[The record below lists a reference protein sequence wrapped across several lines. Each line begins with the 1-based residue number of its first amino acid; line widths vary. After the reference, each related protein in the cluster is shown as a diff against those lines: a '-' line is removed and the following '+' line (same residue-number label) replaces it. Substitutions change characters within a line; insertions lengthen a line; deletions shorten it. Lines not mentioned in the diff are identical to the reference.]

1 MCQTALHQYSFVPD
15 STNYFHIGEKE
26 SYIGDQQN
34 EYRPKKTKH
43 APFFIYH
50 SFEKAYTYENERSHS
65 VSDVSALPLIFYVH
79 GLQTSRSITYEND
92 NMVRT
97 KKKIQNFTTNLFI
110 RSTRHNTNYN
120 TAQGVFAKKS
130 GVNHS
135 KTAIICKEH
144 QTDQTRIQT
153 VFAEH
158 KLNFT
163 NFVLP
168 GVVSHSNPHG

>member
-1 MCQTALHQYSFVPD
+1 MVTSRMNIVQ
-15 STNYFHIGEKE
+15 
-26 SYIGDQQN
+26 
-34 EYRPKKTKH
+34 KKTKH
-43 APFFIYH
+43 TPFFIYH

-144 QTDQTRIQT
+144 QTDQTRIET